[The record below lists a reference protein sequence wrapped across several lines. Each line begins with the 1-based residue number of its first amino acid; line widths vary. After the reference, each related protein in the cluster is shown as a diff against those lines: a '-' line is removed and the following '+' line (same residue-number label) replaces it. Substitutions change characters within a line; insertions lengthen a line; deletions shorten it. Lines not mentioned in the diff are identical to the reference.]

1 VTPEAIR
8 AFADK
13 IGVARS
19 DARIELAT
27 FEYAVRD
34 DLNMRVPRVMA
45 VARPLKLVL
54 TNYPA
59 DQVESFDAPLY
70 PHDVPKT
77 GSRPVP
83 FGRELWIERDDFME
97 DAPRKF
103 FRLTPGREVRLRY
116 GYLVTCTGMV
126 KDAAGEVVE
135 VHATYDPATR
145 GGDAPDGRRVQGTIH
160 WVSAQ
165 HALDCEFRLY
175 DRLFAVP
182 DPDALPEGRDFVSAL
197 NPQSLVSLRGKVE
210 PSVATDSPGA
220 RYQFER
226 VGYFISDPVDSREG
240 ALVFNRTVGLR
251 DSWAKVKDK

>member
-1 VTPEAIR
+1 
-8 AFADK
+8 
-13 IGVARS
+13 
-19 DARIELAT
+19 
-27 FEYAVRD
+27 
-34 DLNMRVPRVMA
+34 
-45 VARPLKLVL
+45 
-54 TNYPA
+54 
-59 DQVESFDAPLY
+59 VETFDAPLY

-97 DAPRKF
+97 DAPKKF

-116 GYLVTCTGMV
+116 GYLVTCTGVV
-126 KDAAGEVVE
+126 KDASGQVTE

-165 HALDCEFRLY
+165 HALDCELRMY
-175 DRLFAVP
+175 DRLFSVP
-182 DPDALPEGRDFVSAL
+182 DPDAVPEGSDFLSAL
-197 NPQSLVSLRGKVE
+197 NPQSLVTLRGKVE
-210 PSVATDSPGA
+210 PSVAGHPPGT

-226 VGYFISDPVDSREG
+226 VGYFISDPLDSREC

>member
-1 VTPEAIR
+1 
-8 AFADK
+8 
-13 IGVARS
+13 
-19 DARIELAT
+19 
-27 FEYAVRD
+27 
-34 DLNMRVPRVMA
+34 MRVPRVMT
-45 VARPLKLVL
+45 VTRPLKLVL

-59 DQVESFDAPLY
+59 DQVETFDAPLY

-83 FGRELWIERDDFME
+83 FGRDLWIERDDFME
-97 DAPRKF
+97 DAPKKF

-116 GYLVTCTGMV
+116 GYLVTCTGVV
-126 KDAAGEVVE
+126 KDASGEVVE

-165 HALDCEFRLY
+165 HGLDCELRMY
-175 DRLFAVP
+175 DRLFSVP
-182 DPDALPEGRDFVSAL
+182 DPDAVPEGSDFLSAL
-197 NPQSLVSLRGKVE
+197 NPQSLVTLRGKVE
-210 PSVATDSPGA
+210 PSVAAHPPGT